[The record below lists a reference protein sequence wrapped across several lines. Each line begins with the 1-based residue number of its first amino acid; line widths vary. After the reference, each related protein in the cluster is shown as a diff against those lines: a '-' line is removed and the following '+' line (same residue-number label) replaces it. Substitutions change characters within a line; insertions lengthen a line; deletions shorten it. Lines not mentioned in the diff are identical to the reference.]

1 MILENL
7 EIITSEN
14 IDQKRRD
21 INNTLRN
28 DSIFSSLAK

>member
-7 EIITSEN
+7 EIITGEN

-28 DSIFSSLAK
+28 DPIFSSLAK